1 MTTGMMGGGGG
12 GGGAESTC
20 SDGDGKPCF
29 VNSCLKQPQM
39 TLNFVFVV
47 MVHLPIMK
55 MYYNMQFFPLLAT
68 ISTITLASL
77 HGRH

>member
-12 GGGAESTC
+12 GGGDGGVAESTC

-29 VNSCLKQPQM
+29 VNSFLKQPQM
-39 TLNFVFVV
+39 TLNFTFVV

-55 MYYNMQFFPLLAT
+55 MYYNMQFFL
-68 ISTITLASL
+68 SL
-77 HGRH
+77 QLSQQLH